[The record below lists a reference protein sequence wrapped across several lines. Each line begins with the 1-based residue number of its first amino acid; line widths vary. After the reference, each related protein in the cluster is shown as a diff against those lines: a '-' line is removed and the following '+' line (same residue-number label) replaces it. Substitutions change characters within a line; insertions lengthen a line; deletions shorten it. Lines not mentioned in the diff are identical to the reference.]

1 MDKDRY
7 IAQGIA
13 TAPIT
18 TSALRQLLKR
28 SHINMNDVVTDYAP
42 VTISGLC
49 THPNI
54 NKWALFKPV
63 NSERFYASD
72 KNLEEIMQEANYGLI
87 TSNLL
92 YDAENLALGTSADSI
107 DYLYD
112 QVRAPYHFWHFTKYN
127 HMALCPISVTWQ
139 IKDTDYG
146 QSISAILNLDE
157 RDISGLDL
165 ISNYI
170 NSLGKNLDDYT
181 FAIAVIQNDNV
192 VAYVRAEDSLKDY
205 YDEYNREIGCYL
217 NEVAGMT
224 DNAATYAVA
233 MLLGN
238 NDAIS
243 LNADR
248 GAMSNTFFYDK
259 DTLSIALRGITC
271 TLESFTFERQDYD
284 EKNFALWRIDDITF
298 STTIPNIVEFMA
310 RYTNGKNASSLQSAK
325 WRIQIRSVGG
335 GYLYISENGEPSD
348 AENGWVDLFYTGT
361 GNENGVFIPNS
372 ADDPLYGLW
381 EEGKTTYNMF
391 ADAAINNDGSLGDC
405 FFFGVALKHST
416 FFTDRDTSTND
427 TMTFGLRMVLYAGGD
442 SNTYREIAFESVD
455 IEIPLNGDLANNII
469 TENI

>member
-28 SHINMNDVVTDYAP
+28 SHVDTDEVVTDYAP
-42 VTISGLC
+42 VTVKGLC
-49 THPNI
+49 THTNI
-54 NKWALFKPV
+54 NKWAKFKPV
-63 NSERFYASD
+63 NSERLFSAE

-87 TSNLL
+87 ASNLL
-92 YDAENLALGTSADSI
+92 YDAESLALSTSADSS

-127 HMALCPISVTWQ
+127 HMAVCPIRVEWQ
-139 IKDTDYG
+139 KKDTDYG

-157 RDISGLDL
+157 RDISGQDL

-181 FAIAVIQNDNV
+181 FAIAVIQNENV
-192 VAYVRAEDSLKDY
+192 VAYVRAEEPLKDY
-205 YDEYNREIGCYL
+205 YDEYSREIGCYL

-248 GAMSNTFFYDK
+248 GAMSETFIYDK
-259 DTLSIALRGITC
+259 DAVSIALKGITC
-271 TLESFTFERQDYD
+271 KLDSFTFERQDYD
-284 EKNFALWRIDDITF
+284 EENFAWWHIDDITF
-298 STTIPNIVEFMA
+298 LTTIPNIVEFMA
-310 RYTNGKNASSLQSAK
+310 RYTTGKNASSLQSARWK
-325 WRIQIRSVGG
+325 MQIRSVDGG
-335 GYLYISENGEPSD
+335 DLYVPTDSGGRPVTP
-348 AENGWVDLFYTGT
+348 ATGWVDLFEYA
-361 GNENGVFIPNS
+361 FIPNYE
-372 ADDPLYGLW
+372 DGGIW
-381 EEGKTTYNMF
+381 EETDDNEFVLPVYNNKF
-391 ADAAINNDGSLGDC
+391 FDKWLYHDG
-405 FFFGVALKHST
+405 FFY
-416 FFTDRDTSTND
+416 TDRDTSTND

-442 SNTYREIAFESVD
+442 SNTYREIAYKSVD

-469 TENI
+469 T

>member
-28 SHINMNDVVTDYAP
+28 SHVDTDEVVTDYAP
-42 VTISGLC
+42 VTVKGLC
-49 THPNI
+49 THTNI
-54 NKWALFKPV
+54 NKWAKFKPV
-63 NSERFYASD
+63 NSERLFSAE

-87 TSNLL
+87 ASNLL
-92 YDAENLALGTSADSI
+92 YDAESLALSTSADSS

-127 HMALCPISVTWQ
+127 HMAVCPIRVEWQ
-139 IKDTDYG
+139 KKDTDYG

-157 RDISGLDL
+157 RDISGQDL

-181 FAIAVIQNDNV
+181 FAIAVIQNENV
-192 VAYVRAEDSLKDY
+192 VAYVRAEEPLKEY
-205 YDEYNREIGCYL
+205 YDEYSREIGCYL

-248 GAMSNTFFYDK
+248 GAMSETFIYDR
-259 DTLSIALRGITC
+259 DAVSIALKGITC
-271 TLESFTFERQDYD
+271 KLDSFTFERQDYD
-284 EKNFALWRIDDITF
+284 EENFAWWHIDDITF
-298 STTIPNIVEFMA
+298 LTTIPNIVEFMA
-310 RYTNGKNASSLQSAK
+310 RYTTGKNASSLQSARWK
-325 WRIQIRSVGG
+325 MQIRSVDGG
-335 GYLYISENGEPSD
+335 DLYVPTDSGGRPVTP
-348 AENGWVDLFYTGT
+348 ATGWVDLFYTGT

-381 EEGKTTYNMF
+381 EEGETKYTMF
-391 ADAAINNDGSLGDC
+391 ADAAVNIDGSLGDC
-405 FFFGVALKHST
+405 YFFGVALKHST
-416 FFTDRDTSTND
+416 FFTDRDTSTNN

-442 SNTYREIAFESVD
+442 SNTYREIAYESAE
-455 IEIPLNGDLANNII
+455 IEIPLNGNLANNII
-469 TENI
+469 T